1 MNQEITASYVWTV
14 DDLLK
19 AHETHRRAIF
29 RRPFRVGLIFLSVMA
44 IFAGWCVYSSDGW
57 SIRAV
62 AFPAV
67 GIYFLLLR
75 RYDVRCGARRQYSKR
90 KDQGLEVVW
99 KLDTEGF
106 RITTAESDLRQTW
119 RLVEKVRKSRHGFLV
134 YSSNASSFWLPMRA
148 FSNEESRRQAEDLL
162 STMAEDYGEVP

>member
-19 AHETHRRAIF
+19 AHESHRRVIF
-29 RRPFRVGLIFLSVMA
+29 RPPFRIGLVFLSVMA
-44 IFAGWCVYSSDGW
+44 IFAGWCAYDSDGW
-57 SIRAV
+57 SIQAV
-62 AFPAV
+62 ALPAV
-67 GIYFLLLR
+67 GVYFLLLR
-75 RYDVRCGARRQYSKR
+75 RYDVRWGLRRQYSKR

-106 RITTAESDLRQTW
+106 HITTAESDLRQSW

-134 YSSNASSFWLPMRA
+134 YSSNASFFWLPMRA
-148 FSNEESRRQAEDLL
+148 LSDEGSCRQAEDLL
-162 STMAEDYGEVP
+162 STMAEDYAEIR